1 MNTFG
6 PTCDI
11 FWTNFR
17 STSIASPTHGEEAY
31 VPHTAGHMKNMKH
44 PSNTW
49 IFSMFFFPAN
59 LFERS
64 QFDSLRPIHVSG
76 NRWWWR
82 SRCRILRLITKK
94 LLEILFG
101 PEWRS
106 ASAQNWKVGPP
117 SKKKATTHAN
127 MFFFLWSGRVSF
139 FFGISIL
146 KKIHGKVNTCTH
158 RPHNFPTFGSV
169 LVTQL
174 LTTLARFDLPRSLP
188 SC

>member
-1 MNTFG
+1 MKTFG

-31 VPHTAGHMKNMKH
+31 VPPHGRAYEKYETSIKHMDL
-44 PSNTW
+44 
-49 IFSMFFFPAN
+49 FMFFFPAN

-76 NRWWWR
+76 NRWWWQ
-82 SRCRILRLITKK
+82 SCRILRLITKK

-101 PEWRS
+101 PEVAIRI
-106 ASAQNWKVGPP
+106 GPKLDR
-117 SKKKATTHAN
+117 KKKWQQHMQTWV
-127 MFFFLWSGRVSF
+127 FFLWSGRVSF
-139 FFGISIL
+139 SLGSPFWKNSMERSIAAQIFDL
-146 KKIHGKVNTCTH
+146 TI
-158 RPHNFPTFGSV
+158 FPTFGSV

>member
-1 MNTFG
+1 MKTFG

-49 IFSMFFFPAN
+49 IFLCFFFPAN

-76 NRWWWR
+76 NRWWWQ
-82 SRCRILRLITKK
+82 SCRILRLITKK

-101 PEWRS
+101 PEVAIRI
-106 ASAQNWKVGPP
+106 GPKLDR
-117 SKKKATTHAN
+117 KKKWQQHMQTWV
-127 MFFFLWSGRVSF
+127 FFLWSGRVSF
-139 FFGISIL
+139 SLGSPFWKKSMERSI
-146 KKIHGKVNTCTH
+146 
-158 RPHNFPTFGSV
+158 PA
-169 LVTQL
+169 
-174 LTTLARFDLPRSLP
+174 LTDLTIFQRLGRFW
-188 SC
+188 